1 MFLKVQA
8 FRKHELFNLTSMALT
23 MFFCF
28 FFLSLF
34 SFVWEQKA
42 KLSYF
47 KVLAINDSN
56 EPLKFS

>member
-28 FFLSLF
+28 FFFIPIFFCLGTEGKTEL
-34 SFVWEQKA
+34 
-42 KLSYF
+42 L
-47 KVLAINDSN
+47 
-56 EPLKFS
+56 